1 MPNLAEQVALELAAR
16 FAFIFS
22 AHLVGM
28 AALTG
33 APNVDYLELPSCRI

>member
-16 FAFIFS
+16 FASIFS

-28 AALTG
+28 AALTVQPM
-33 APNVDYLELPSCRI
+33 ADYLE

>member
-1 MPNLAEQVALELAAR
+1 MPNLAAQVALELAAR

-28 AALTG
+28 AALTAG
-33 APNVDYLELPSCRI
+33 LNADYLE